1 MDFNNLKEKITK
13 KHIIIGTSAIVLIAG
28 AITAGV
34 ALSGDSDK
42 ENTDSNLVAEVTEA
56 TTTTTAVTTTTAP
69 QTTTTVTTTTK
80 VTTTEKKK
88 EEKKEETKTETK
100 QESNSSSDEGYYEE
114 SYEEEYYEEPAYE
127 YEYEEP
133 KAEEAPKQE
142 EAPAPEPEPEPEPVD
157 DNGGYPSWYGATE
170 KANYDYAISQGCTD
184 AQASTYVAAV
194 DSWGADRVMIG
205 DPTYGNGGFWA
216 VWVLEDPDTGHCIC
230 GG

>member
-114 SYEEEYYEEPAYE
+114 PAYE

-142 EAPAPEPEPEPEPVD
+142 EAPAPEPEPEPVP
-157 DNGGYPSWYGATE
+157 ATE
-170 KANYDYAISQGCTD
+170 PAHGGFTGARAEWYDYAISQGCTD
-184 AQASTYVAAV
+184 AQAATYANAV
-194 DSWGADRVMIG
+194 DA
-205 DPTYGNGGFWA
+205 Y
-216 VWVLEDPDTGHCIC
+216 
-230 GG
+230 